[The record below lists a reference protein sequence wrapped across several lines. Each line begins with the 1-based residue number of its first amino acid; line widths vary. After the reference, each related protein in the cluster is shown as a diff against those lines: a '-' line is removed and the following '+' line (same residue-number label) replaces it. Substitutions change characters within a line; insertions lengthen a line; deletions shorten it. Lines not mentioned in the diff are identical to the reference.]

1 MSSLAALQQL
11 IHQKYG
17 LEPGTVDP
25 NVSMKD
31 SGLDSL
37 AIAEFI
43 FDVED
48 HFGISVPEERLTGDT
63 LSGLATLVDELLQE
77 KAQAGST
84 TVS

>member
-1 MSSLAALQQL
+1 MSSLEALQTL

-17 LEPGTVDP
+17 LDSTVVDP
-25 NVSMKD
+25 NASMKD

-43 FDVED
+43 FEVED
-48 HFGISVPEERLTGDT
+48 HFGVSIPEDRLKSDT
-63 LSGLATLVDELLQE
+63 LSGLAALVDELLQE
-77 KAQAGST
+77 KAQAGTT